1 MDVEQLNDLL
11 DKDVEIREKI
21 KEQVNELDKKARTM
35 SGILNRVH
43 STPVEELPPLL
54 EVAKPVLQSCHETI
68 SRLALIVPEN
78 QFWRW
83 KDMWTN
89 SLRTAVFTVVMI
101 EYLTKRD
108 LISLQGVSDMFGREG
123 SL

>member
-1 MDVEQLNDLL
+1 
-11 DKDVEIREKI
+11 
-21 KEQVNELDKKARTM
+21 
-35 SGILNRVH
+35 
-43 STPVEELPPLL
+43 
-54 EVAKPVLQSCHETI
+54 
-68 SRLALIVPEN
+68 
-78 QFWRW
+78 
-83 KDMWTN
+83 MWTN